1 MIRRWSRG
9 QWLLRATV
17 VAGPVIALLATI
29 PAGNGPPWWL
39 VLLVAGIAAAF
50 AVYPDSSAGTGAYV
64 LVVVWWGL
72 GLRDGLHPAALLAA
86 TGLLAS
92 HLAATVAAYGPS
104 TVLLDPAALRRW
116 AARGLLVL
124 PAAVL
129 AWVVAEAAQ
138 DQPEPPGLWAAGLAG
153 LLVTIVAANLLYVR
167 KPA

>member
-17 VAGPVIALLATI
+17 LAGPLVALAATI

-39 VLLVAGIAAAF
+39 VLLVAAITAAF
-50 AVYPDSSAGTGAYV
+50 AVYPDSAAGTGAYL
-64 LVVVWWGL
+64 LVVAWWGV
-72 GLRDGLHPAALLAA
+72 GLRDGLHPAALVAA
-86 TGLLAS
+86 AGLLAS

-104 TVLLDPAALRRW
+104 TVALDPAALRRW
-116 AARGLLVL
+116 AVRGLLVL

-138 DQPEPPGLWAAGLAG
+138 DQPEPAGLWAAGLAG
-153 LLVTIVAANLLYVR
+153 LLVAIVAANLLYVR